1 MKGLLLSMKLFD
13 ETENK
18 YIELLSYL
26 VNWEEGMTESDIK
39 KAMMDLNEGELDY
52 PLYEALFSKNE
63 GESTIFKFNGMKFEY
78 MFKSGFPIR
87 LNKIEQEAL
96 FSLTD
101 IPYAGGFINAET
113 LKKIEDIAYDQ
124 MEVSVRDVEIKNQ
137 NSREK
142 SEDLLKKIAVLL
154 SALKCSGR
162 VVFDNVNEGKYVYK
176 NSCVWP
182 VKLEYSFVND
192 MFRLCAFSPEDK
204 RFIKIRLDT
213 MKNVSCDNT
222 PKADLEKEYI
232 EFMRNN
238 SKTVVLEVDP
248 VQHVIERCFRLFSFY
263 DRKAVY
269 DSDKEKY
276 RLELSYYRFDESEVL
291 RDIMSLGSNVIVIEP
306 RGIQIKIYNRM
317 VAARK
322 RYSV

>member
-1 MKGLLLSMKLFD
+1 MKLFD

-26 VNWEEGMTESDIK
+26 VNRKEGMTESDIK
-39 KAMMDLNEGELDY
+39 KAMMDLNDGELDY

-63 GESTIFKFNGMKFEY
+63 GESTIFEFNGTKFEY
-78 MFKSGFPIR
+78 MFKNGFPIR

-101 IPYAGGFINAET
+101 IPYAGGFINPET

-124 MEVSVRDVEIKNQ
+124 MELSVCDVEIKNQ

-142 SEDLLKKIAVLL
+142 SEDLLKKIAVIL

-162 VVFDNVNEGKYVYK
+162 VVFDNVSEGKYVYK

-192 MFRLCAFSPEDK
+192 MFRLCAFLPEDK

-222 PKADLEKEYI
+222 PRADLEKEYI
-232 EFMRNN
+232 EFMRDN

-306 RGIQIKIYNRM
+306 RGIQIKIYNRI

>member
-1 MKGLLLSMKLFD
+1 MKLFD

-26 VNWEEGMTESDIK
+26 VNREGGMTESDIK

-52 PLYEALFSKNE
+52 PLYEALFSKKE
-63 GESTIFKFNGMKFEY
+63 GETAILEFNGKKFEY
-78 MFKSGFPIR
+78 MFENGFPIR

-96 FSLTD
+96 FSLTN
-101 IPYAGGFINAET
+101 IPYAGGFMNSET
-113 LKKIEDIAYDQ
+113 LKKIEDITTNQ
-124 MEVSVRDVEIKNQ
+124 MELSMCDVEIKNQ

-142 SEDLLKKIAVLL
+142 SEDLLKKIAVIL

-162 VVFDNVNEGKYVYK
+162 VVFDNINEEKYVYK
-176 NSCVWP
+176 NSSVWP

-192 MFRLCAFSPEDK
+192 MFRLCAFLPEDK

-222 PKADLEKEYI
+222 PRADLEKEYI

-269 DSDKEKY
+269 DCDKEKY

-291 RDIMSLGSNVIVIEP
+291 RDILSLGSNVMVIEP
-306 RGIQIKIYNRM
+306 RGIQIKIYNRI

>member
-1 MKGLLLSMKLFD
+1 MKLFD

-26 VNWEEGMTESDIK
+26 VNREGGVTERDIK

-52 PLYEALFSKNE
+52 PLYETLFSKNE
-63 GESTIFKFNGMKFEY
+63 GESTIFEFNGKKFKY
-78 MFKSGFPIR
+78 MFKNGFPIR

-96 FSLTD
+96 YSLTD
-101 IPYAGGFINAET
+101 IPYAGGFINFET
-113 LKKIEDIAYDQ
+113 LKKIEDITYDQ
-124 MEVSVRDVEIKNQ
+124 MELSMRDVEIKNQ

-142 SEDLLKKIAVLL
+142 SKDLLKKIAVIL

-162 VVFDNVNEGKYVYK
+162 VVFDNVSEGKYVYK

-192 MFRLCAFSPEDK
+192 MFRLCAFLPEDK

-222 PKADLEKEYI
+222 PRADLEKEYI
-232 EFMRNN
+232 EFMRDN

-291 RDIMSLGSNVIVIEP
+291 RDIMSLGSNVIVVEP
-306 RGIQIKIYNRM
+306 RGIQIKIYNRI